1 MLDTIMLHLPWLFV
15 AWMTCVGGAIGSF
28 LNVVVYRMP
37 AGISLS
43 HPPSRCPKCETPI
56 RIYDNVPVLG
66 WLLLNGKCRS
76 CKQPIA
82 ARYPI
87 VEATVSAMFGLLAL
101 TTVLKTQATTEVLF
115 NFWRFLYFANATAC
129 LVALGLIDFD
139 GKRYPRRLVLYA
151 ALTILFSPALH
162 SDLRIW
168 ETPAFLRDMPFATH
182 RAGSIAVL
190 LLHAA
195 WSALV
200 AFLASRNVRFASNLI
215 WTSALA
221 GVLLGWLTPT
231 LPVVLGSVA
240 CTKLFGEPKTSVA
253 NSSESADTP
262 RSPLASPV
270 IVIAAITYVFNLMQ
284 LYRGEIVYYWH
295 F

>member
-1 MLDTIMLHLPWLFV
+1 MLHLPWLFV
-15 AWMTCVGGAIGSF
+15 VWMTCVGGAIGSF

-56 RIYDNVPVLG
+56 RIYDNIPVLG
-66 WLLLNGKCRS
+66 WLMLRGKCRS

-101 TTVLKTQATTEVLF
+101 VTVLRTDTSTEVLI
-115 NFWRFLYFANATAC
+115 NFWRFLYFANASAC
-129 LVALGLIDFD
+129 LVSLGLIDFD
-139 GKRYPRRLVLYA
+139 GKRYPPRLVLYA
-151 ALTILFSPALH
+151 VLTILFSAAVH

-168 ETPAFLRDMPFATH
+168 DAPAFIRDLPIATS

-195 WSALV
+195 WSALA
-200 AFLASRNVRFASNLI
+200 AFLVTRRLRFGTNSI
-215 WTSALA
+215 WASALA
-221 GVLLGWLTPT
+221 GVLLGWLTPA
-231 LPVVLGSVA
+231 LPIVVGSVVFA
-240 CTKLFGEPKTSVA
+240 SRFGGARTNAANPPEP
-253 NSSESADTP
+253 ADTQ
-262 RSPLASPV
+262 RSLRASPV
-270 IVIAAITYVFNLMQ
+270 IVIAAMTYVFILLQ
-284 LYRGEIVYYWH
+284 LYRGEIVYHWH
-295 F
+295 S